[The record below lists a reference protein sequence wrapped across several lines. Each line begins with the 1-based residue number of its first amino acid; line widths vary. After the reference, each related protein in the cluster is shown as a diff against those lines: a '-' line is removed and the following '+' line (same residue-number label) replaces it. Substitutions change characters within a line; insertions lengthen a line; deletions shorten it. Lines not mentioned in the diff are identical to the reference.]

1 MELQKNMN
9 FIIVSTLT
17 CSYCYIYTLMAKRR
31 KATPDCHQSKA
42 QCRDCKQNLLFNGF
56 FCTPLF
62 LFLLILFVLGQ
73 FDKIMSTHS
82 MDHLI
87 CNHFS
92 RIVREIWF
100 EKYGSRNLV
109 REKWCFKSGFFF
121 WFEKSGW
128 PDKKWVYTI
137 NPQEKNPSLR
147 NHFSRNIF
155 LEKWLQIKWLNAVL
169 EEEKLRQV

>member
-17 CSYCYIYTLMAKRR
+17 CSYYYIYTLMAKRR
-31 KATPDCHQSKA
+31 KATPDCHQSEA

-92 RIVREIWF
+92 RIVW
-100 EKYGSRNLV
+100 KSGSRNLV
-109 REKWCFKSGFFF
+109 REIWFKKSGSRKMVLQKWIFFSGSRKVVDQIKSGF
-121 WFEKSGW
+121 
-128 PDKKWVYTI
+128 I
-137 NPQEKNPSLR
+137 L
-147 NHFSRNIF
+147 
-155 LEKWLQIKWLNAVL
+155 
-169 EEEKLRQV
+169 